1 MYFCFNYQSCKT
13 HLKLKLFSG
22 RKKLLLSLLLF
33 YTFLSQLSSREIE
46 ISLYGI
52 RFDHLSTHPG
62 IYQDYVVND
71 MIFEKD
77 AFNLKCF
84 LSFSTPAIVKFSIQE
99 ESSEISP
106 YTYIHTHTHAHT
118 HTQVF
123 FKVPQSLLNFN
134 QPPPP
139 LYRQILIEVPNIKYH
154 EKPSN
159 GSRVVT
165 CGRIDRRT
173 GMIKL

>member
-84 LSFSTPAIVKFSIQE
+84 FEFL
-99 ESSEISP
+99 
-106 YTYIHTHTHAHT
+106 YTCYRKILHPGRKQRDITIHIHTHTHTRTHT
-118 HTQVF
+118 HTGV
-123 FKVPQSLLNFN
+123 L
-134 QPPPP
+134 
-139 LYRQILIEVPNIKYH
+139 
-154 EKPSN
+154 
-159 GSRVVT
+159 
-165 CGRIDRRT
+165 
-173 GMIKL
+173 